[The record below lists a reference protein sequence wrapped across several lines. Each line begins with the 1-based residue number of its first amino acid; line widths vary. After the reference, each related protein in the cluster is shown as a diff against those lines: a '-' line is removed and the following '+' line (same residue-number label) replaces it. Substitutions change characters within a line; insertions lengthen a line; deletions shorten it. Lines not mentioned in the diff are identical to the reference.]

1 MPTLAAACRRILAQR
16 GRKCLDTL
24 GTQLAHS
31 WRMSIDTFQTRPEST
46 DGPTRSKA
54 CEGEL
59 EEFLRQAV
67 GEDSDEPLSL
77 REWLDLAEA
86 WKITRTLRACG
97 GHLLAGWYVEMR
109 VPVRGHLSNAGTTVP
124 ILWTAAGV
132 CVGTSSW
139 G

>member
-1 MPTLAAACRRILAQR
+1 MPTLAAAYRRMLAQR
-16 GRKCLDTL
+16 SRKCLGTL
-24 GTQLAHS
+24 GTQLAPS

-97 GHLLAGWYVEMR
+97 GNRSAAARTLGIGRRTLYAKMEKLEIAPTWAL
-109 VPVRGHLSNAGTTVP
+109 RGR
-124 ILWTAAGV
+124 
-132 CVGTSSW
+132 SSATQP